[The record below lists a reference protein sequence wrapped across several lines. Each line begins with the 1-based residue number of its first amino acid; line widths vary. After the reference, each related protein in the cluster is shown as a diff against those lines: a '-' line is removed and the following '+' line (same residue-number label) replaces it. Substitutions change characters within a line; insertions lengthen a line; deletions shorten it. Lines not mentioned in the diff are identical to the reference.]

1 MTRAVEANRIV
12 IDSSI
17 LFSALLQRRS
27 RRREIILTDGERTF
41 FCPRFV
47 MVEMFKHKERI
58 AAASAL
64 GEEEL
69 LECLN
74 ALLAR
79 IHFLEEGIIP
89 MGTWMEGRRLCAD
102 VDAKDTPFVTLAL
115 HVDGHLW
122 TTDAELEAGLRTR
135 GFDHFFSA

>member
-1 MTRAVEANRIV
+1 VDASRIV
-12 IDSSI
+12 VDSSI

-27 RRREIILTDGERTF
+27 RWREAILTDSGRAY

-64 GEEEL
+64 PEEEL

-89 MGTWMEGRRLCAD
+89 IGTWVEGRRLCAG

-115 HVDGHLW
+115 HLDGLLW
-122 TTDAELEAGLRTR
+122 THDGELEAGLRAK
-135 GFDHFFSA
+135 GFARFFTL